1 MWLTMAD
8 VGSGKKPRATSFRFN
23 DTHRIGERSTPFVEL
38 DGSKRPAPFYSDW
51 DGFDR
56 PTADDPDADLIVGLE
71 LKAKRD
77 PRGLGSCAS
86 EWRQPL

>member
-38 DGSKRPAPFYSDW
+38 DGSKRPAPFYS
-51 DGFDR
+51 F
-56 PTADDPDADLIVGLE
+56 TATGMASTDPQLTI
-71 LKAKRD
+71 RM
-77 PRGLGSCAS
+77 PI
-86 EWRQPL
+86 